1 MPIYDEKEPNKSF
14 IDRIR
19 QKRGVDPDVL
29 QKPPKDKTAQEKY
42 DELKALENNQN
53 TINQQLGLGGEKKFA
68 SPSGTTNGLQTKQ
81 NLFDRAKGL
90 ISRNP
95 KKSIG
100 IGATA
105 GLSIGI
111 VTIGLIGLG
120 PLKLMQFA
128 NLLQGIHFSDG
139 DVISSQRIRNLV
151 TYSKW
156 LSSPDAA
163 GIENT
168 RLGNVEAFRAKKI
181 DAKLADSGIKSNF
194 DKYGKFT
201 GFDVDPAKMPKDISD
216 IKDPAKKK
224 AAYAKHFGVDADL
237 VDFNGKNV
245 KINAPD
251 GTRSIRKLQYRA
263 LKISPNINK
272 ATAAYSKRIL
282 YKRANITYNPITRV
296 KQAAKEKFLK
306 KVEDYKQQRQARY
319 SGDKIDLNVP
329 ENRAETNDS
338 DPDQIKSNKQEFDA
352 SHQDAEDAIREIN
365 TGDPKE
371 AKLSLKAKVGVA
383 GSGAAAAIGILCTAK
398 QMSGDI
404 ADAQLD
410 NKLKAMIDVGAEY
423 VSIDSK
429 MKTGKDIDF
438 ETLGFAGDNLEST
451 KNAGQLDKDGNLVEG
466 ASAVPGSAFDASTV
480 LKWQGKEV
488 GGRTL
493 DNDNVADANPDEKA
507 NIQKLDAAFEAI
519 NSIQVVGPSLS
530 AVCGVYNT
538 FDSFTGFVSSKLTFG
553 LTDKVS
559 AFFMG
564 PIFNL
569 LTGDAVNALA
579 DKYKGA
585 AFGEMVSMGFL
596 LMQNETNSSMGQD
609 VLADAQRAELNQYVA
624 EEINYQDD
632 RSFIAKNMD
641 INNPYG
647 LASSASISASTFKP
661 SSLLS
666 TPKSLFASLSNVASG
681 KSYAQKAF
689 SLTNDDTYGIPKI
702 SIAPALLNDP
712 EFENPFKNAIAAK
725 EALASNP
732 ELKKYVQDCRCIEI
746 SDDLNFTTKSFDD
759 GAIGAYMKKDCKSES
774 YMAYSL
780 DNQLLNNGATKNNI
794 ASLLG
799 NLFGQKATAASAR
812 PALTV
817 KQRQYAQVM
826 FAATDTA
833 LAKSYSC
840 TEEGDTEACKEI
852 FPEAE
857 AGDNCADGGSNGQ
870 APPDDYSK
878 KAVGNNL
885 ISERTAFM
893 IKQAEDYSGVKLT
906 VAQGSYC
913 TQAPQGCAGASAG
926 THNGGGVVDF
936 SVSGLSNNQINK
948 VIKGLREA
956 GFAAWYRSGA
966 AWVGN
971 LHIHAVAIGDKEI
984 DPAAKPQIQNYL
996 DGLDG
1001 LSGSNKDPH
1010 QDIGVILPD
1019 WAKEIV
1025 GNKGKTSGNDSCNDG
1040 IPGSKDYTDDTANP
1054 IPKGEEVAAQA
1065 IKWANNDPGCNFMGG
1080 TCYRLC
1086 LGIVSE
1092 LWKSVGKELVNGETA
1107 YDAYKRYKANGW
1119 VNKTKNIP
1127 VGAIMW
1133 SAKPGD
1139 PGDGHAYTYV
1149 GDGKIASNDIKSDG
1163 KYSIVPADWIET
1175 KWNHEFL
1182 GWSEWHN

>member
-1 MPIYDEKEPNKSF
+1 MPIYDENEPNPSF
-14 IDRIR
+14 MDKLRL
-19 QKRGVDPDVL
+19 KKGVDPDVL
-29 QKPPKDKTAQEKY
+29 QRPPSNKTAQAKY

-53 TINQQLGLGGEKKFA
+53 AINDQLGLGGEKNFS
-68 SPSGTTNGLQTKQ
+68 SPSGSANGLQAKQ
-81 NLFDRAKGL
+81 SLFDKAKGL

-111 VTIGLIGLG
+111 VTIGLVGLG

-163 GIENT
+163 GIEST
-168 RLGNVEAFRAKKI
+168 RLGTVEAFKAKKV

-201 GFDVDPAKMPKDISD
+201 GFDVDPAKMPKDID
-216 IKDPAKKK
+216 NIKDPAKRK
-224 AAYAKHFGVDADL
+224 AAYAKHFGVDSNL

-245 KINAPD
+245 KINAPE
-251 GTRSIRKLQYRA
+251 GTRSIRKLQYQA

-282 YKRANITYNPITRV
+282 YKRANISYNPITRV
-296 KQAAKEKFLK
+296 KQAAKTKLLEK
-306 KVEDYKQQRQARY
+306 VDEYKQQRQARY
-319 SGDKIDLNVP
+319 SGEEIDLDVP
-329 ENRAETNDS
+329 ENRAETSDS
-338 DPDQIKSNKQEFDA
+338 DTDPTKDNKRQFDE
-352 SHQDAEDAIREIN
+352 SHKEAEDAVREID

-383 GSGAAAAIGILCTAK
+383 GSGAAAAIGILCTAQ

-429 MKTGKDIDF
+429 MKTGNDIDY
-438 ETLGFAGDNLEST
+438 ETLGFAGNNLEST
-451 KNAGQLDKDGNLVEG
+451 KNAGALDKDGNLVEG
-466 ASAVPGSAFDASTV
+466 ASAVAGSAFDASTI

-519 NSIQVVGPSLS
+519 EGVQGVGQTLS
-530 AVCGVYNT
+530 AVCGLYNT
-538 FDSFTGFVSSKLTFG
+538 FDNWIGSALSTVTGG
-553 LTDKVS
+553 LSDKAS
-559 AFFMG
+559 ALFMG

-585 AFGEMVSMGFL
+585 AFGEMASMGFL

-609 VLADAQRAELNQYVA
+609 VLADAQRAELSKYIA
-624 EEINYQDD
+624 EETNYQDD
-632 RSFIAKNMD
+632 RSFLAKNID
-641 INNPYG
+641 IYNPYS
-647 LASSASISASTFKP
+647 LASSFTISASTFKP
-661 SSLLS
+661 SDLLS
-666 TPKSLFASLSNVASG
+666 TPKSLFTSLSHVVSG
-681 KSYAQKAF
+681 TTYAEDNF
-689 SLTNDDTYGIPKI
+689 SLTNEDTYGLPKV

-732 ELKKYVQDCRCIEI
+732 ELKKYVQDCRGIEI
-746 SDDLNFTTKSFDD
+746 SDDLNFTTKSFDE
-759 GAIGAYMKKDCKSES
+759 GAIATYIKKDCKSES

-780 DNQLLNNGATKNNI
+780 DNQLMGSPPENNI
-794 ASLLG
+794 ARSLRSI
-799 NLFGQKATAASAR
+799 FGQKAVAAPTAA
-812 PALTV
+812 PLTV

-833 LAKSYSC
+833 FAKSYSC
-840 TEEGDTEACKEI
+840 IEEGDSEACKEI
-852 FPEAE
+852 FPEQKLLDECGEESGYIPGGDTSEKLHWPVSNKAE
-857 AGDNCADGGSNGQ
+857 VQTASSHDISVQEGTPVYAIKDGTVTESKDLKGCDGRKCGDGMYSYGRVIKIDHNINGKGPMVYAHLSKRVAQDGDKVKAGQLIGYSGNSGNSYGAHLHIDFNGVYEAVDWLRSQNATIPPNNGTPSNGRQ
-870 APPDDYSK
+870 CPEKELA
-878 KAVGNNL
+878 
-885 ISERTAFM
+885 
-893 IKQAEDYSGVKLT
+893 
-906 VAQGSYC
+906 GS
-913 TQAPQGCAGASAG
+913 A
-926 THNGGGVVDF
+926 
-936 SVSGLSNNQINK
+936 
-948 VIKGLREA
+948 
-956 GFAAWYRSGA
+956 
-966 AWVGN
+966 
-971 LHIHAVAIGDKEI
+971 
-984 DPAAKPQIQNYL
+984 
-996 DGLDG
+996 
-1001 LSGSNKDPH
+1001 
-1010 QDIGVILPD
+1010 
-1019 WAKEIV
+1019 
-1025 GNKGKTSGNDSCNDG
+1025 
-1040 IPGSKDYTDDTANP
+1040 DYTDNTDEP
-1054 IPKGEEVAAQA
+1054 INKGEQVAEQA
-1065 IKWANNDPGCNFMGG
+1065 KKWATNSKNCEFGAWG
-1080 TCYRLC
+1080 TCENKC

-1092 LWKSVGKELVNGETA
+1092 LWKSVGKPTVVSGDQGEDNA
-1107 YDAYKRYKANGW
+1107 YNAYLYYKKNGW
-1119 VNKTKNIP
+1119 VNENKNIP
-1127 VGAIMW
+1127 IGAIMW
-1133 SAKPGD
+1133 SAPKEGQKEP
-1139 PGDGHAYTYV
+1139 GHAYTYV
-1149 GDGKIASNDIKSDG
+1149 GDGKIASNDIKVVG
-1163 KYSIVPADWIET
+1163 QYHIVPADWIET

-1182 GWSEWHN
+1182 GWSEWHK

>member
-1 MPIYDEKEPNKSF
+1 MPIYDENEPNPSF
-14 IDRIR
+14 MDKLRL
-19 QKRGVDPDVL
+19 KKGVDPDVL
-29 QKPPKDKTAQEKY
+29 QRPPSNKTAQAKY

-53 TINQQLGLGGEKKFA
+53 AINDQLGLGGEKNFS
-68 SPSGTTNGLQTKQ
+68 SPSGSANGLQAKQ
-81 NLFDRAKGL
+81 SLFDKAKGL

-111 VTIGLIGLG
+111 VTIGLVGLG

-163 GIENT
+163 GIEST
-168 RLGNVEAFRAKKI
+168 RLGTVEAFKAKKV

-201 GFDVDPAKMPKDISD
+201 GFDVDPAKMPKDID
-216 IKDPAKKK
+216 NIKDPAKRK
-224 AAYAKHFGVDADL
+224 AAYAKHFGVDSNL

-245 KINAPD
+245 KINAPE
-251 GTRSIRKLQYRA
+251 GTRSIRKLQYQA

-282 YKRANITYNPITRV
+282 YKRANISYNPITRV
-296 KQAAKEKFLK
+296 KQAAKTKLLEK
-306 KVEDYKQQRQARY
+306 VDEYKQQRQARY
-319 SGDKIDLNVP
+319 SGEEIDLDVP
-329 ENRAETNDS
+329 ENRAETSDS
-338 DPDQIKSNKQEFDA
+338 DTDPTKDNKRQFDE
-352 SHQDAEDAIREIN
+352 SHKEAEDAVREID

-383 GSGAAAAIGILCTAK
+383 GSGAAAAIGILCTAQ

-429 MKTGKDIDF
+429 MKTGNDIDY
-438 ETLGFAGDNLEST
+438 ETLGFAGNNLEST
-451 KNAGQLDKDGNLVEG
+451 KNAGALDKDGNLVEG
-466 ASAVPGSAFDASTV
+466 ASAVAGSAFDASTI

-519 NSIQVVGPSLS
+519 EGVQGVGQTLS
-530 AVCGVYNT
+530 AVCGLYNT
-538 FDSFTGFVSSKLTFG
+538 FDNWIGSALSTVTGG
-553 LTDKVS
+553 LSDKAS
-559 AFFMG
+559 ALFMG

-585 AFGEMVSMGFL
+585 AFGEMASMGFL

-609 VLADAQRAELNQYVA
+609 VLADAQRAELSKYIA
-624 EEINYQDD
+624 EETNYQDD
-632 RSFIAKNMD
+632 RSFLAKNID
-641 INNPYG
+641 IYNPYS
-647 LASSASISASTFKP
+647 LASSFTISASTFKP
-661 SSLLS
+661 SDLLS
-666 TPKSLFASLSNVASG
+666 TPKSLFTSLSHVVSG
-681 KSYAQKAF
+681 TTYAEDNF
-689 SLTNDDTYGIPKI
+689 SLTNEDTYGLPKV

-732 ELKKYVQDCRCIEI
+732 ELKKYVQDCRGIEI

-759 GAIGAYMKKDCKSES
+759 GAIGAYMKKDCKSEA

-780 DNQLLNNGATKNNI
+780 DNQLLNSGGTKSNI

-799 NLFGQKATAASAR
+799 NLFGQKATAATAR

-817 KQRQYAQVM
+817 KQKQYAQVM

-833 LAKSYSC
+833 YAKSYSC
-840 TEEGDTEACKEI
+840 VEEGDSEACKEI

-857 AGDNCADGGSNGQ
+857 TNTQCGEPASTAPTGDTSNKTYMPVRNEGAFNSASAHDISVPEGTPVYAIKDGKVTESKDLKGCDGRKCGDGMYSYGRVIKIDHNINGKAPIVYAHLSKRVVESGDQVKAGQIIGYSGNSGNSYGPHLHIDFSGSYTAVDWLKGQKPEKPPEAGNPGGSGDNNCQDGGL
-870 APPDDYSK
+870 A
-878 KAVGNNL
+878 
-885 ISERTAFM
+885 
-893 IKQAEDYSGVKLT
+893 
-906 VAQGSYC
+906 
-913 TQAPQGCAGASAG
+913 
-926 THNGGGVVDF
+926 
-936 SVSGLSNNQINK
+936 
-948 VIKGLREA
+948 
-956 GFAAWYRSGA
+956 
-966 AWVGN
+966 
-971 LHIHAVAIGDKEI
+971 
-984 DPAAKPQIQNYL
+984 
-996 DGLDG
+996 
-1001 LSGSNKDPH
+1001 
-1010 QDIGVILPD
+1010 
-1019 WAKEIV
+1019 
-1025 GNKGKTSGNDSCNDG
+1025 
-1040 IPGSKDYTDDTANP
+1040 GSKDYTDDTANP

-1065 IKWANNDPGCNFMGG
+1065 IKWANNDRDCGFMGG
-1080 TCYRLC
+1080 TCKRLC

-1092 LWKSVGKELVNGETA
+1092 LWKSVGKDLVSGDTA
-1107 YDAYKRYKANGW
+1107 WTAYKRYKSNGW

-1133 SAKPGD
+1133 SAEPGN

-1149 GDGKIASNDIKSDG
+1149 GDGKIASNDIKASG
-1163 KYSIVPADWIET
+1163 KYDIVPADWIET

>member
-1 MPIYDEKEPNKSF
+1 
-14 IDRIR
+14 
-19 QKRGVDPDVL
+19 
-29 QKPPKDKTAQEKY
+29 
-42 DELKALENNQN
+42 
-53 TINQQLGLGGEKKFA
+53 
-68 SPSGTTNGLQTKQ
+68 
-81 NLFDRAKGL
+81 
-90 ISRNP
+90 
-95 KKSIG
+95 
-100 IGATA
+100 
-105 GLSIGI
+105 
-111 VTIGLIGLG
+111 
-120 PLKLMQFA
+120 
-128 NLLQGIHFSDG
+128 
-139 DVISSQRIRNLV
+139 
-151 TYSKW
+151 
-156 LSSPDAA
+156 
-163 GIENT
+163 
-168 RLGNVEAFRAKKI
+168 
-181 DAKLADSGIKSNF
+181 
-194 DKYGKFT
+194 
-201 GFDVDPAKMPKDISD
+201 
-216 IKDPAKKK
+216 
-224 AAYAKHFGVDADL
+224 
-237 VDFNGKNV
+237 
-245 KINAPD
+245 
-251 GTRSIRKLQYRA
+251 
-263 LKISPNINK
+263 
-272 ATAAYSKRIL
+272 
-282 YKRANITYNPITRV
+282 
-296 KQAAKEKFLK
+296 
-306 KVEDYKQQRQARY
+306 
-319 SGDKIDLNVP
+319 
-329 ENRAETNDS
+329 
-338 DPDQIKSNKQEFDA
+338 
-352 SHQDAEDAIREIN
+352 
-365 TGDPKE
+365 
-371 AKLSLKAKVGVA
+371 
-383 GSGAAAAIGILCTAK
+383 
-398 QMSGDI
+398 
-404 ADAQLD
+404 
-410 NKLKAMIDVGAEY
+410 
-423 VSIDSK
+423 
-429 MKTGKDIDF
+429 
-438 ETLGFAGDNLEST
+438 
-451 KNAGQLDKDGNLVEG
+451 
-466 ASAVPGSAFDASTV
+466 
-480 LKWQGKEV
+480 
-488 GGRTL
+488 
-493 DNDNVADANPDEKA
+493 
-507 NIQKLDAAFEAI
+507 
-519 NSIQVVGPSLS
+519 
-530 AVCGVYNT
+530 
-538 FDSFTGFVSSKLTFG
+538 
-553 LTDKVS
+553 
-559 AFFMG
+559 
-564 PIFNL
+564 
-569 LTGDAVNALA
+569 
-579 DKYKGA
+579 
-585 AFGEMVSMGFL
+585 
-596 LMQNETNSSMGQD
+596 
-609 VLADAQRAELNQYVA
+609 
-624 EEINYQDD
+624 
-632 RSFIAKNMD
+632 
-641 INNPYG
+641 
-647 LASSASISASTFKP
+647 
-661 SSLLS
+661 
-666 TPKSLFASLSNVASG
+666 
-681 KSYAQKAF
+681 
-689 SLTNDDTYGIPKI
+689 YGIPKI

-732 ELKKYVQDCRCIEI
+732 ELKKYVQDCRGIEI
-746 SDDLNFTTKSFDD
+746 SNDLNFTTKSFDD